1 MERAKFFGDI
11 LKIANNMK
19 LFQKLKNAVDP
30 INSLFGFG
38 FVKAMD
44 YNSGKSGHLFLF
56 SFKGLIY
63 KLFI

>member
-1 MERAKFFGDI
+1 
-11 LKIANNMK
+11 MK
-19 LFQKLKNAVDP
+19 LLQKLKNAVDP

-44 YNSGKSGHLFLF
+44 YNTQRKGHLLLF
-56 SFKGLIY
+56 SFNLKNIKVVK